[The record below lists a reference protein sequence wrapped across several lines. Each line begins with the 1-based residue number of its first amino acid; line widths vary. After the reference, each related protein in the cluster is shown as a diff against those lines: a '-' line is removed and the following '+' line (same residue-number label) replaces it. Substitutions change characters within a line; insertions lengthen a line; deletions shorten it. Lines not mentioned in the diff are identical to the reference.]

1 MFKELAGLRERYGVT
16 GALYA
21 FRLPVCKKFY
31 LAVWL
36 FARAAASGEYKPGMP
51 VAEITA
57 GNMGLALAEQC
68 AKYRSPL
75 YLVPIGRLSEEK
87 RRALEEKGARLVDAR
102 PKEGEAYWM
111 ALERTLEEIVVSR
124 GACSFRQFTN
134 PRQLGFYR
142 RLFSRLPVENVDC
155 VIDKIGTGAT
165 LAALGERF
173 PSAEL
178 LYATSLPAAVDMRRY
193 RFFTREPKQI
203 FPRDAAEYKAFGA
216 ALKETEGIENA
227 EYGALSLYCGLQWLK
242 DNPGKSVLVFIGD

>member
-102 PKEGEAYWM
+102 PKEGEAYWL
-111 ALERTLEEIVVSR
+111 ALERTLEEIVVIAVHVEDRVVRVVVSCPFDECANHLALIVIR
-124 GACSFRQFTN
+124 HPESPLEIIVSQDI
-134 PRQLGFYR
+134 
-142 RLFSRLPVENVDC
+142 RLVLWPNRL
-155 VIDKIGTGAT
+155 
-165 LAALGERF
+165 
-173 PSAEL
+173 
-178 LYATSLPAAVDMRRY
+178 
-193 RFFTREPKQI
+193 
-203 FPRDAAEYKAFGA
+203 
-216 ALKETEGIENA
+216 
-227 EYGALSLYCGLQWLK
+227 EYGQE
-242 DNPGKSVLVFIGD
+242 